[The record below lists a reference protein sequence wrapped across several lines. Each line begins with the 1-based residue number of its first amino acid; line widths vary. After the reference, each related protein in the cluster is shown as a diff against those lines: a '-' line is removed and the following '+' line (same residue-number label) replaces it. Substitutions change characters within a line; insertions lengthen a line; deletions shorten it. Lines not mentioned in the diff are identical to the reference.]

1 MIHASLDC
9 LLIDHMLHA
18 AVSLLQNGYGSS
30 SVINA
35 VASDTDSFKDSIP
48 VSSDRMIKVA
58 RSAVAAAPAP
68 AGAGYE
74 QSDENASPRS
84 ESSESAPL
92 AEHSAEKSSKDLI
105 SSSFSELCNE
115 GRTWSWSNAVVK
127 IYRYTLLL
135 IKQVYLLFM
144 TLSMPTNHLMLNMR
158 TLPRDFDEPNCNG
171 DYLAAKFRNAVM
183 PRRGRL
189 HDEKSK
195 LIQINRA
202 FIETPFLGIP
212 GIVRFI
218 DVRTQWFDEGMQR
231 AFDNG
236 VKQVVV
242 IAAGYDTRAYRLHR
256 PGVRFYEIDLPHA
269 SKRKQDL
276 VRGLLPASK
285 FPRPEFVAADLSKVK
300 LADAL
305 ANTTFDPNLPT
316 FFTAEG
322 LIYYLPPT
330 AVQQLLTCISN
341 ISAPGSHLMMDFLH
355 LSTLKGD
362 VWHPGFE
369 TLMLSVW
376 NKGETMYSGIDD
388 RPEAIEKLLRL
399 FGFKMQAVLTARDL
413 VKLYMPH
420 QKYRAKPPTVSP
432 YFGYIAAVKQ

>member
-1 MIHASLDC
+1 MAC
-9 LLIDHMLHA
+9 A
-18 AVSLLQNGYGSS
+18 ATTRVPDTDLCGSVHVKSCYQNGYGSS

-236 VKQVVV
+236 VKQVRIGVCTMCCIYSPLYTSCQWPGQQV
-242 IAAGYDTRAYRLHR
+242 ATRR
-256 PGVRFYEIDLPHA
+256 PLMALRTALCPLLVSKYSDCVAFSERGTWTGVMFLYQVWFQWLDAKHIEGFRPHG
-269 SKRKQDL
+269 K
-276 VRGLLPASK
+276 
-285 FPRPEFVAADLSKVK
+285 
-300 LADAL
+300 
-305 ANTTFDPNLPT
+305 
-316 FFTAEG
+316 
-322 LIYYLPPT
+322 
-330 AVQQLLTCISN
+330 AV
-341 ISAPGSHLMMDFLH
+341 G
-355 LSTLKGD
+355 
-362 VWHPGFE
+362 V
-369 TLMLSVW
+369 
-376 NKGETMYSGIDD
+376 
-388 RPEAIEKLLRL
+388 LLRL
-399 FGFKMQAVLTARDL
+399 CPASYCPIWLLSFVSVDVHCSLCFYHVVHGICMSWGVERQDTADGTFLCWFACCLLSMLISAIYHCRL
-413 VKLYMPH
+413 PVCFTTSSRTPH
-420 QKYRAKPPTVSP
+420 
-432 YFGYIAAVKQ
+432 G